1 MKIKSL
7 VDTFYEDYEYYV
19 NEDKKVVVAKC
30 NDLFTKIYD
39 KLDELISSNPRSWS
53 FRYLLI
59 AAHNIFKKRKDS
71 AVVVKTTCLPND
83 KYSED
88 IGIEIARLKLEKKII
103 HIWNQIIN
111 EAVHAISKDAAEL
124 IGQTNRINRIDDA
137 ISNKIEQFFS
147 DYSSK
152 TMKK

>member
-71 AVVVKTTCLPND
+71 AVVVKTTCLPSD

-88 IGIEIARLKLEKKII
+88 IGIEIARLKLEKRIGS
-103 HIWNQIIN
+103 IWNDILIEAEKLLLEDAHFLDNEIMRNNIIGS
-111 EAVHAISKDAAEL
+111 A
-124 IGQTNRINRIDDA
+124 INRKLDEFLD
-137 ISNKIEQFFS
+137 
-147 DYSSK
+147 SK
-152 TMKK
+152 RE